1 MLCVGLYAYTCGV
14 YLYRDWHLRGCSQ
27 EKPRTIEDYIAVVE
41 ILATSLIVQISSR
54 RHTAKGVSK
63 GGGVAGLAV
72 NRRSTKSF
80 QLTEHEFDKYRNPID
95 DALAA
100 KMFALYCPILNVS
113 CNDGTLSIHST
124 SQ

>member
-1 MLCVGLYAYTCGV
+1 MLCVGLYPYTCGV

-27 EKPRTIEDYIAVVE
+27 EKPRTIEDFIAVVE

-63 GGGVAGLAV
+63 GGVVAGLSV

-100 KMFALYCPILNVS
+100 KNS
-113 CNDGTLSIHST
+113 CIVLSNFVNKCEDT
-124 SQ
+124 